1 MNLYSFFIKND
12 LTFIAKCRKIK
23 SNLKGNN
30 MIKTRTAI
38 AGVVFATMINGFISI
53 NMFKNQ
59 SKFYSNEVDK
69 LLASN
74 DKLHTELEEFYKY
87 GVEVNVTMYQPVYPQ
102 TDNSPDITADGTKIR
117 ISKASEYKFVALSRN
132 LLKRWGGPFDY
143 GDFILI
149 KGTKNKDGVYQVR
162 DTMNP
167 KWVNVVDILESI
179 NVKPYKYENV
189 HIYKMNWTDNLAL
202 INNDKQS

>member
-1 MNLYSFFIKND
+1 MKKFVRSRVIRERE
-12 LTFIAKCRKIK
+12 I
-23 SNLKGNN
+23 N
-30 MIKTRTAI
+30 MISTNKAI
-38 AGVVFATMINGFISI
+38 AGVVLVTLLNGFISV
-53 NMFKNQ
+53 NLFKQQNL
-59 SKFYSNEVDK
+59 FYTNEVDK
-69 LLASN
+69 LLVDN
-74 DKLHTELEEFYKY
+74 KKLHTELEQFYKY

-102 TDNSPDITADGTKIR
+102 TDNTPDITADGTRIR

-149 KGTKNKDGVYQVR
+149 KGTKTKDGVYQVR

>member
-1 MNLYSFFIKND
+1 MITLEKAIAGILAITLVNGFFSTTMFTEYKKMYSGKIERLESENSKLKND
-12 LTFIAKCRKIK
+12 LSYYDEYGI
-23 SNLKGNN
+23 
-30 MIKTRTAI
+30 
-38 AGVVFATMINGFISI
+38 
-53 NMFKNQ
+53 
-59 SKFYSNEVDK
+59 EVD
-69 LLASN
+69 
-74 DKLHTELEEFYKY
+74 
-87 GVEVNVTMYQPVYPQ
+87 VTMYQPVYPQ
-102 TDNSPDITADGTKIR
+102 TDKTPDITADGTRIR

-149 KGTKNKDGVYQVR
+149 KGTKTKDGVYQVR

-167 KWVNVVDILESI
+167 KYVNYVDILESL

-189 HIYKMNWTDNLAL
+189 HIYKMNWTENLAL